1 MRSCFLPDT
10 FCSNRPFVAGES
22 GCETPTRSGSRVSGE
37 FAQLAPGP
45 GMVALRRSLSGTFG
59 SSNSLA
65 ALN

>member
-1 MRSCFLPDT
+1 
-10 FCSNRPFVAGES
+10 
-22 GCETPTRSGSRVSGE
+22 VSGE